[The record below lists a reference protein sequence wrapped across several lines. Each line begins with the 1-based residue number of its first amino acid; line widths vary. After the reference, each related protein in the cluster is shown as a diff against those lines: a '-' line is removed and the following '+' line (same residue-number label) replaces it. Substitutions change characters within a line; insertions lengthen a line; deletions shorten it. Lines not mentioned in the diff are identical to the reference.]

1 MGDINF
7 EKTFGNQAKA
17 ATAVKEDRPKANL
30 WLNIGYSVEVDTAE
44 GVEQRFVSLP
54 VGIPLDT
61 MEPLPTNSRNADFA
75 AFQAARNN
83 LHDQFMAVAAKLQP
97 GEEKIIGLGDSGLA
111 LQIRRV
117 NQESAPVPTEQNPFV
132 AALSFG

>member
-1 MGDINF
+1 MSLNF
-7 EKTFGNQAKA
+7 ETTFGSQSK
-17 ATAVKEDRPKANL
+17 ATAAKDDRPKAQF
-30 WLNIGYSVEVDTAE
+30 WLNIGYPVTVKNGE
-44 GVEQRFVSLP
+44 GVEEQRFVSLP
-54 VGIPLDT
+54 TGIPLDT
-61 MEPLPTNSRNADFA
+61 QEPLATNSRNAEFA

-117 NQESAPVPTEQNPFV
+117 NEESAPVSTGQNPFV
-132 AALSFG
+132 TALSFG

>member
-1 MGDINF
+1 MSLNF
-7 EKTFGNQAKA
+7 EHTFGKPQATNSSKD
-17 ATAVKEDRPKANL
+17 DRPKAQF
-30 WLNIGYSVEVDTAE
+30 WLNIGYPVTVKTESGE
-44 GVEQRFVSLP
+44 EQRFVSLP
-54 VGIPLDT
+54 TGIPLDT
-61 MEPLPTNSRNADFA
+61 QEALPTNSRNAEFA

-97 GEEKIIGLGDSGLA
+97 GEDKIIGLGDSGLA

-117 NQESAPVPTEQNPFV
+117 NEESAPVSTEQNPFV

>member
-1 MGDINF
+1 MSLNF
-7 EKTFGNQAKA
+7 EHTFGKPQATNSSKD
-17 ATAVKEDRPKANL
+17 DRPKAQF
-30 WLNIGYSVEVDTAE
+30 WLNIGYPVTVKTEAGE
-44 GVEQRFVSLP
+44 EQRFVSLP
-54 VGIPLDT
+54 TGIPLDT
-61 MEPLPTNSRNADFA
+61 QEALATNSRNAEFA

-117 NQESAPVPTEQNPFV
+117 NVESAPVSTEQNPFV

>member
-1 MGDINF
+1 MSLNF
-7 EKTFGNQAKA
+7 EHTFGKPQANISSKD
-17 ATAVKEDRPKANL
+17 DRPKAQF
-30 WLNIGYSVEVDTAE
+30 WLNIGYPVTVKTEAGE
-44 GVEQRFVSLP
+44 EQRFVSLP
-54 VGIPLDT
+54 TGIPLDT
-61 MEPLPTNSRNADFA
+61 QEALPTNSRNAEFA

-97 GEEKIIGLGDSGLA
+97 GEEKIISLGDSGLA

-117 NQESAPVPTEQNPFV
+117 NEESAPVSTEHNPFV

>member
-1 MGDINF
+1 MSLNF
-7 EKTFGNQAKA
+7 EHTFGKPQATNSSKD
-17 ATAVKEDRPKANL
+17 DRPKAQF
-30 WLNIGYSVEVDTAE
+30 WLNIGYPVTVKTESGE
-44 GVEQRFVSLP
+44 EQRFVSLP
-54 VGIPLDT
+54 TGIPLDT
-61 MEPLPTNSRNADFA
+61 QEALPTNSRNAEFA

-117 NQESAPVPTEQNPFV
+117 NEASAPVSTEHNPFV
-132 AALSFG
+132 VALSFG

>member
-1 MGDINF
+1 MSLNF
-7 EKTFGNQAKA
+7 EHTFGKPQATNSSKD
-17 ATAVKEDRPKANL
+17 DRPKAQF
-30 WLNIGYSVEVDTAE
+30 WLNIGYPVTVKTEAGE
-44 GVEQRFVSLP
+44 EQRFVSLP
-54 VGIPLDT
+54 TGIPLDT
-61 MEPLPTNSRNADFA
+61 MEALATNSRNAEFA

-83 LHDQFMAVAAKLQP
+83 LHDQFMAVASQLQP

-117 NQESAPVPTEQNPFV
+117 NEEAAPIPAGNNPFV

>member
-1 MGDINF
+1 MSLNF
-7 EKTFGNQAKA
+7 EHTFGKPQATNSSKD
-17 ATAVKEDRPKANL
+17 DRPKAQF
-30 WLNIGYSVEVDTAE
+30 WLNIGYPVTVKTEAGE
-44 GVEQRFVSLP
+44 EQRFVSLP
-54 VGIPLDT
+54 TGIPLDT
-61 MEPLPTNSRNADFA
+61 QEALATNSRNAEFA

-117 NQESAPVPTEQNPFV
+117 NEESAPVSTEHNPFV

>member
-1 MGDINF
+1 MSLDF
-7 EKTFGNQAKA
+7 EQIFGSQSK
-17 ATAVKEDRPKANL
+17 ATAAKGDRPKAQF
-30 WLNIGYSVEVDTAE
+30 WLNIGYPVTVKTEAGE
-44 GVEQRFVSLP
+44 EQRFVSLP
-54 VGIPLDT
+54 TGIPLDT
-61 MEPLPTNSRNADFA
+61 QEALATNSRNAEFA

-117 NQESAPVPTEQNPFV
+117 NEESAPVSTEQNPFV

>member
-1 MGDINF
+1 MSLNF
-7 EKTFGNQAKA
+7 EHTFGKPQATNSSKD
-17 ATAVKEDRPKANL
+17 DRPKAQF
-30 WLNIGYSVEVDTAE
+30 WLNIGYPVTVKTEAGE
-44 GVEQRFVSLP
+44 EQRFVSLP
-54 VGIPLDT
+54 TGIPLDT
-61 MEPLPTNSRNADFA
+61 QEPLATNSRNAEFA

-117 NQESAPVPTEQNPFV
+117 NVESAPVSTEHNPFV

>member
-1 MGDINF
+1 MSLNF
-7 EKTFGNQAKA
+7 EHTFGKPQATNSSKD
-17 ATAVKEDRPKANL
+17 DRPKAQF
-30 WLNIGYSVEVDTAE
+30 WLNIGYPVTVKTESGE
-44 GVEQRFVSLP
+44 EQRFVSLP
-54 VGIPLDT
+54 TGIPLDT
-61 MEPLPTNSRNADFA
+61 QEALPTNSRNAEFA

-117 NQESAPVPTEQNPFV
+117 NTESAPVSTEQNPFV

>member
-1 MGDINF
+1 MSLNF
-7 EKTFGNQAKA
+7 EHTFGKPQANTSSKD
-17 ATAVKEDRPKANL
+17 DRPKAQF
-30 WLNIGYSVEVDTAE
+30 WLNIGYPVTVKTEAGE
-44 GVEQRFVSLP
+44 EQRFVSLP
-54 VGIPLDT
+54 TGIPLDT
-61 MEPLPTNSRNADFA
+61 MEALATNSRNAEFA

-83 LHDQFMAVAAKLQP
+83 LHEQFMAVAAKLQP

-117 NQESAPVPTEQNPFV
+117 NEEAAPVSAEQNPFV

>member
-1 MGDINF
+1 MSLNF
-7 EKTFGNQAKA
+7 EHTFGKPQANNSSKD
-17 ATAVKEDRPKANL
+17 DRPKAQF
-30 WLNIGYSVEVDTAE
+30 WLNIGYPVTVKNGE
-44 GVEQRFVSLP
+44 GVEEQRFVSLP
-54 VGIPLDT
+54 TGIPLDT
-61 MEPLPTNSRNADFA
+61 QEPLATNSRNAEFA

-117 NQESAPVPTEQNPFV
+117 NEESAPVSNGNNPFV

>member
-1 MGDINF
+1 MSLNF
-7 EKTFGNQAKA
+7 EHTFGKPQANNSSKD
-17 ATAVKEDRPKANL
+17 DRPKAQF
-30 WLNIGYSVEVDTAE
+30 WLNIGYPVTVKTESGE
-44 GVEQRFVSLP
+44 EQRFVSLP
-54 VGIPLDT
+54 TGIPLDT
-61 MEPLPTNSRNADFA
+61 QEALATNSRNAEFA

-97 GEEKIIGLGDSGLA
+97 GEEKIIGLGDSNLA

-117 NQESAPVPTEQNPFV
+117 NEESAPVSTEHNPFV

>member
-1 MGDINF
+1 MSLNF
-7 EKTFGNQAKA
+7 EHTFGKPQANNSSKD
-17 ATAVKEDRPKANL
+17 DRPKAQF
-30 WLNIGYSVEVDTAE
+30 WLNIGYPVTVKTEAGE
-44 GVEQRFVSLP
+44 EQRFVSLP
-54 VGIPLDT
+54 TGIPLDT
-61 MEPLPTNSRNADFA
+61 QEALATNSRNAEFA

-117 NQESAPVPTEQNPFV
+117 NVESAPVSTEHNPFV

>member
-1 MGDINF
+1 MSLNF
-7 EKTFGNQAKA
+7 EHTFGKPQATNSSKD
-17 ATAVKEDRPKANL
+17 DRPKAQF
-30 WLNIGYSVEVDTAE
+30 WLNIGYPVTVKTESGE
-44 GVEQRFVSLP
+44 EQRFVSLP
-54 VGIPLDT
+54 TGIPLDT
-61 MEPLPTNSRNADFA
+61 QEALATNSRNAEFA

-117 NQESAPVPTEQNPFV
+117 NTESAPVSTEQNPFV

>member
-1 MGDINF
+1 MSLNF
-7 EKTFGNQAKA
+7 EHTFGKPQATNSSKD
-17 ATAVKEDRPKANL
+17 DRPKAQF
-30 WLNIGYSVEVDTAE
+30 WLNIGYPVTVKTEAGE
-44 GVEQRFVSLP
+44 EQRFVSLP
-54 VGIPLDT
+54 TGIPLDT
-61 MEPLPTNSRNADFA
+61 QEPLATNSRNAEYA

-117 NQESAPVPTEQNPFV
+117 NTESAPVSTEQNPFV
-132 AALSFG
+132 TALSFG

>member
-1 MGDINF
+1 MSLNF
-7 EKTFGNQAKA
+7 EHTFGKLQANNSSKD
-17 ATAVKEDRPKANL
+17 DRPKAQF
-30 WLNIGYSVEVDTAE
+30 WLNIGYPVTVKTEAGE
-44 GVEQRFVSLP
+44 EQRFVSLP
-54 VGIPLDT
+54 TGIPLDT
-61 MEPLPTNSRNADFA
+61 QEPLATNSRNAEFA

-97 GEEKIIGLGDSGLA
+97 GEDKIIGLGDSGLA

-117 NQESAPVPTEQNPFV
+117 NEESAPVSTEHNPFV